1 MFSSKKEDARYSL
14 LADVEDY
21 DRSGEE
27 INKDDEPAWRNK
39 RSFLECLQR
48 PILIPLLLLIISA
61 LAVTVVVLSVATP
74 KGCRYP
80 RIRREWRTYSKIER
94 QAYVDAAV
102 CLTRTQSPTDSR
114 VSIHDDFSYLH
125 SRIGN
130 YSHDAAPFLP
140 WHRYFIHAYEK
151 ALKDHCGYKGT
162 LPYWDW
168 SKDYENVLE
177 SPIWDTDAG
186 FGPNG
191 DPTGPEG
198 VSKGHCVR
206 NGSFAGWTPAWYQ
219 GEYRPH
225 CLSRGFL
232 DVATAEKVSART
244 VKPEILEAVVV
255 DETDFFNFTLHVE
268 DVSHLTVPFLVHGD
282 FRRIT
287 APNDPVFFLHH
298 SQIDRLWWSWQKYS
312 GDRFLQY
319 NGPAQLDGDEEGVLT
334 DLLEYGG
341 YLPFDPSVGDLMDTE
356 GDLLCYR
363 YDVGVVGSH

>member
-1 MFSSKKEDARYSL
+1 M
-14 LADVEDY
+14 
-21 DRSGEE
+21 
-27 INKDDEPAWRNK
+27 
-39 RSFLECLQR
+39 
-48 PILIPLLLLIISA
+48 
-61 LAVTVVVLSVATP
+61 
-74 KGCRYP
+74 
-80 RIRREWRTYSKIER
+80 ER

-102 CLTRTQSPTDSR
+102 CLTQTQSPNDSR

-232 DVATAEKVSART
+232 DVATAEKVSGRT
-244 VKPEILEAVVV
+244 VRPEILEAVVA
-255 DETDFFNFTLHVE
+255 DETNFFNFTVHVE
-268 DVSHLTVPFLVHGD
+268 DVSHLTVPFL
-282 FRRIT
+282 
-287 APNDPVFFLHH
+287 
-298 SQIDRLWWSWQKYS
+298 
-312 GDRFLQY
+312 Y
-319 NGPAQLDGDEEGVLT
+319 NGPAQLDGDEEGMLT

-341 YLPFDPSVGDLMDTE
+341 FLPFDPSVGDLMDTE